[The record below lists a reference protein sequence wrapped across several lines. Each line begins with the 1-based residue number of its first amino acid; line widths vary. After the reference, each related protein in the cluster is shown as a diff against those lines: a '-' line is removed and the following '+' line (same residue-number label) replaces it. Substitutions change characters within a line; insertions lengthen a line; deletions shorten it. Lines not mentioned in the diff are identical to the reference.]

1 MRRLALWGA
10 LVTVALMSSMGWPR
24 MAHATHLCGSTGST
38 YGAFSFETYEAA
50 DWPWLYLRTMEL
62 AGANALFPDIPDF
75 ALPSLET
82 GPRSAGSSRLISP
95 YIPPV
100 ILKAI
105 GWIESGL
112 WQAAASVDYG
122 QVGPA
127 LVSHDCGYGI
137 MQVTTGMQN
146 TTGIP
151 ALRQA
156 MIGGHFA
163 FNIAEGARLL
173 ASKWNL
179 APEIRPL
186 VGERNPRIIEDWY
199 YAIWSYN
206 GFAYVNH
213 PNNPAYD
220 RLRPPYRCDGT
231 QSRTSYPYQ
240 ELVLGCI
247 SHPPQV
253 NGKSLWTPTSV
264 SLPDYSSAAFS
275 QEAWRACV
283 VDGNCAAMDIP
294 TPGRTQTPT
303 PTPTVT
309 PSSTPTPTPT
319 FAPTPT
325 ATPRPTPTP
334 SPTATPTPPIN
345 REALL
350 GRPEMAASVTTV
362 KLGPVTGLAKAPLTL
377 ENRGTGLLAWLATW
391 DRPWLKVVRR
401 QGNECTDEM
410 RYQGVAL
417 GVDLGGKPSQ
427 LCVAVDA
434 TGLPQGTHYATITFQ
449 TLYATTKTLQVQ
461 VEVTVPQRASP
472 PVTDGKPR
480 WFYPFIPEAQKAFGM
495 TGDIPVPA
503 DYDGDGR
510 VDMAVF
516 RPSEGLWIVN
526 GGPVVRLGGAG
537 DIPVPA
543 DYNGDGRVD
552 MAVFRPSQGL
562 WIMQDG
568 TVVKFGIPGDIP
580 VPADYN
586 GDGRADIAVFRP
598 FPSDWPD
605 GMWFIPGVGNFKFG
619 IRGDIP
625 VPADYNGDGRAD
637 IAVFRPFPSDWPDGM
652 WFIPGVGNFKFGIR
666 GDIPVPADYNG
677 DGRADIAVFRPFPSD
692 WPDGM
697 WFIWGSG
704 AYKWGVQG
712 DIPVPADYF
721 GQGKVLMGVFRA
733 EGQGPSVVSTY
744 QSRKAVISV
753 MQPR

>member
-24 MAHATHLCGSTGST
+24 VAHATHLCGSTGST

-82 GPRSAGSSRLISP
+82 GPRLAGSSRLISP

-303 PTPTVT
+303 PTPTIT

-325 ATPRPTPTP
+325 ATPRPTPSP

-526 GGPVVRLGGAG
+526 GGPVVRLGAAG

-568 TVVKFGIPGDIP
+568 TVV
-580 VPADYN
+580 
-586 GDGRADIAVFRP
+586 
-598 FPSDWPD
+598 
-605 GMWFIPGVGNFKFG
+605 
-619 IRGDIP
+619 
-625 VPADYNGDGRAD
+625 
-637 IAVFRPFPSDWPDGM
+637 
-652 WFIPGVGNFKFGIR
+652 KFGIR

-721 GQGKVLMGVFRA
+721 GQGKVLIGVFRA

>member
-1 MRRLALWGA
+1 MEGVVRRHALWAALVALAL
-10 LVTVALMSSMGWPR
+10 VSSLWWPR
-24 MAHATHLCGSTGST
+24 GTRATHLCGSTGST
-38 YGAFSFETYEAA
+38 HGAFSFETYEAA
-50 DWPWLYLRTMEL
+50 DWPWLYLRTMDL

-75 ALPSLET
+75 ALPALET
-82 GPRSAGSSRLISP
+82 GLRSAGSSRLISP

-151 ALRQA
+151 TLKQA

-163 FNIAEGARLL
+163 FNIAEGAKLL

-179 APEIRPL
+179 APELRPL

-213 PNNPAYD
+213 PNNPAYNP
-220 RLRPPYRCDGT
+220 LRAPYRCDGT
-231 QSRTSYPYQ
+231 QSRTEYPYQ
-240 ELVLGCI
+240 ELVLGCV

-253 NGKSLWTPTSV
+253 NGRSLWSPTPV

-294 TPGRTQTPT
+294 TPGRGQ
-303 PTPTVT
+303 V
-309 PSSTPTPTPT
+309 STPTP
-319 FAPTPT
+319 
-325 ATPRPTPTP
+325 P
-334 SPTATPTPPIN
+334 S

-350 GRPEMAASVTTV
+350 GRPEMVASATTV
-362 KLGPVTGLAKAPLTL
+362 EVGPVTGLAKVPLTL

-401 QGNECTDEM
+401 QGNECTDEV

-427 LCVAVDA
+427 LCVAVD
-434 TGLPQGTHYATITFQ
+434 TMGLPPGVHYATIAFQ
-449 TLYATTKTLQVQ
+449 TLYAATKVLQVR
-461 VEVTVPQRASP
+461 VEVTVPQSPSP
-472 PVTDGKPR
+472 PVSDGKPR

-495 TGDIPVPA
+495 PGDIPVPA
-503 DYDGDGR
+503 DYNGDGR

-516 RPSEGLWIVN
+516 RPSEGVWIVH
-526 GGPVVRLGGAG
+526 GGPVVRLGAAG

-552 MAVFRPSQGL
+552 MAVFRPSQGI
-562 WIMQDG
+562 WIIGGGM
-568 TVVKFGIPGDIP
+568 VVKFGIPGDIP

-605 GMWFIPGVGNFKFG
+605 GMWFIWGGGV
-619 IRGDIP
+619 
-625 VPADYNGDGRAD
+625 
-637 IAVFRPFPSDWPDGM
+637 
-652 WFIPGVGNFKFGIR
+652 
-666 GDIPVPADYNG
+666 
-677 DGRADIAVFRPFPSD
+677 
-692 WPDGM
+692 
-697 WFIWGSG
+697 
-704 AYKWGVQG
+704 YKWGIQG

-721 GQGKVLMGVFRA
+721 GQGKVLIGVFRA
-733 EGQGPSVVSTY
+733 EGNGPSVVGTY

-753 MQPR
+753 TQPQ

>member
-24 MAHATHLCGSTGST
+24 VAHATHLCGSTGST

-82 GPRSAGSSRLISP
+82 GPRLAGSSRLISP

-303 PTPTVT
+303 PTPTIT

-325 ATPRPTPTP
+325 ATPRPTPSP

-526 GGPVVRLGGAG
+526 GGPVVRLGAAG

-605 GMWFIPGVGNFKFG
+605 GMWFI
-619 IRGDIP
+619 
-625 VPADYNGDGRAD
+625 
-637 IAVFRPFPSDWPDGM
+637 
-652 WFIPGVGNFKFGIR
+652 
-666 GDIPVPADYNG
+666 
-677 DGRADIAVFRPFPSD
+677 
-692 WPDGM
+692 
-697 WFIWGSG
+697 WGSG

-721 GQGKVLMGVFRA
+721 GQGKVLIGVFRA